1 MTYCNKVCSKN
12 SYNYSLL
19 ILLFGLWICGTFLG
33 CCCGANAAT
42 IIPPLVHNLVVRR
55 ASFVGMLI
63 SVFLPLLLTILF
75 SHFSLLIFL
84 PVLSLVKAF
93 AFSFTTCCVFYTFG
107 SSSWLLQIFLLFS
120 DSIAVILLFW
130 IWIDVLMRRMT
141 TLTILFTFFAIIG
154 VVCAVDYFAISPFLI
169 SLLHF

>member
-1 MTYCNKVCSKN
+1 MTYCNAFCPKN

-19 ILLFGLWICGTFLG
+19 LSLFGLWICGTFLG
-33 CCCGANAAT
+33 CCCGANTAT
-42 IIPPLVHNLVVRR
+42 IIPPLVHSLVVRR

-75 SHFSLLIFL
+75 SYFSLLIFL
-84 PVLSLVKAF
+84 LILSFVKAF
-93 AFSFTTCCVFYTFG
+93 VFSFTTCCIFYTFG
-107 SSSWLLQIFLLFS
+107 SSSWLLQILLLSS

-130 IWIDVLMRRMT
+130 LWIDVLMRRKT
-141 TLTILFTFFAIIG
+141 TLSILFTFFAIIG